1 MFNVDFKRKHIF
13 IALAV
18 LIFLAVAYRFV
29 PFFEEILS
37 PGEEIELKE
46 RRLIKYQK
54 MIDSGKNIE
63 KRLDA
68 LNKTNKQ
75 LESRLLTGKTPSLA
89 AVEIQKIMEEAVGK
103 SNVQISSVKVLKPE
117 ELVQRDYSRIPVEF
131 HILPT
136 MKQLKEIL
144 YRLESS
150 QKSLS
155 VKKIVVRQYSTKGR
169 KLRCRI
175 TVAGFMKRA
184 ES

>member
-1 MFNVDFKRKHIF
+1 MFKVDFQRKHIF
-13 IALAV
+13 IAFAV
-18 LIFLAVAYRFV
+18 LIFLAVVYRFF

-37 PGEEIELKE
+37 PGEKIELQE
-46 RRLIKYQK
+46 GRLIKYQK
-54 MIDSGKNIE
+54 MIDSGRNIA

-68 LNKTNKQ
+68 LNKTTKQ
-75 LESRLLTGKTPSLA
+75 LESRLLTGKTPALA

-117 ELVQRDYSRIPVEF
+117 ELVQRAYSRIPVEF

-144 YRLESS
+144 YRLDSS
-150 QKSLS
+150 QKYMS
-155 VKKIVVRQYSTKGR
+155 VKKIVVEKYSKRGR